1 MKATAIQRYIHISSQ
16 KAKLVVDLIRN
27 KPVTESLIILD
38 NTDKKAAPIVKK
50 LLIQAIANATN
61 NHAMDGSKLYIYK
74 IVANQAPTL
83 KRTNPRARGSA
94 DLLKKRYSHI
104 EITLSDDPEEMK
116 KDLKKIKDLKT
127 KRAQAN
133 KGYSAKQ
140 RKENLSKTSKDSKAK
155 KPVVKKDKVSKT
167 TKSKTIKNSKIENK
181 GSK

>member
-1 MKATAIQRYIHISSQ
+1 
-16 KAKLVVDLIRN
+16 
-27 KPVTESLIILD
+27 
-38 NTDKKAAPIVKK
+38 
-50 LLIQAIANATN
+50 
-61 NHAMDGSKLYIYK
+61 MDGSKLYIYK

-104 EITLSDDPEEMK
+104 EITLSDDSEEMK

-140 RKENLSKTSKDSKAK
+140 RKENLAKVSKDSKPKKTVVKKVAVSKTSK
-155 KPVVKKDKVSKT
+155 PKT
-167 TKSKTIKNSKIENK
+167 TSKQKIEK

>member
-1 MKATAIQRYIHISSQ
+1 MKAIAIQRYFHISSQ

-27 KPVTESLIILD
+27 KSVTDSLIILE
-38 NTDKKAAPIVKK
+38 NTNKKAAPIVKK

-104 EITLSDDPEEMK
+104 EITLSDDSEEMK

-140 RKENLSKTSKDSKAK
+140 RKENLAKVSKDSKPKKTVVKKAAVSKTSK
-155 KPVVKKDKVSKT
+155 PKT
-167 TKSKTIKNSKIENK
+167 TSKQKIEK

>member
-1 MKATAIQRYIHISSQ
+1 MKAIAIQRYIHISSQ
-16 KAKLVVDLIRN
+16 KAKLVVELIRN
-27 KPVTESLIILD
+27 KSVTDSLIILE
-38 NTDKKAAPIVKK
+38 NTNKKAAPIVKK

-104 EITLSDDPEEMK
+104 EITLSDDSEEMK

-140 RKENLSKTSKDSKAK
+140 RKENLAKVSKDSKPKKTVVKKAAVSKTSK
-155 KPVVKKDKVSKT
+155 PKT
-167 TKSKTIKNSKIENK
+167 TSKQKIEK

>member
-1 MKATAIQRYIHISSQ
+1 MKAKAIQRYIHISSQ

-27 KPVTESLIILD
+27 KNVTESLIILD
-38 NTDKKAAPIVKK
+38 NTNKKAAPIVKK
-50 LLIQAIANATN
+50 LLVQAIANATN

-104 EITLSDDPEEMK
+104 EITLSDDQEELK
-116 KDLKKIKDLKT
+116 KDLQKIKDLKK
-127 KRAQAN
+127 KRALGN

-140 RKENLSKTSKDSKAK
+140 RKKDE
-155 KPVVKKDKVSKT
+155 
-167 TKSKTIKNSKIENK
+167 IKNTKKKENK
-181 GSK
+181 

>member
-1 MKATAIQRYIHISSQ
+1 MKAIAIQRYIHISSQ

-27 KPVTESLIILD
+27 KSVTDSLIILE
-38 NTDKKAAPIVKK
+38 NTNKKAAPIVKK

-104 EITLSDDPEEMK
+104 EITLSDDSEEMK

-140 RKENLSKTSKDSKAK
+140 RKENLAKVSKDSKPKKTVVKKAAVSKTSK
-155 KPVVKKDKVSKT
+155 PKT
-167 TKSKTIKNSKIENK
+167 TSKQKIKK

>member
-27 KPVTESLIILD
+27 KSVTDSLIILE
-38 NTDKKAAPIVKK
+38 NTNKKAAPIVKK

-104 EITLSDDPEEMK
+104 EITLSDDSEEMK

-140 RKENLSKTSKDSKAK
+140 RKENLAKVSKDSKPKKTVVKKAAVSKTSK
-155 KPVVKKDKVSKT
+155 PKT
-167 TKSKTIKNSKIENK
+167 TAKPKIEK

>member
-1 MKATAIQRYIHISSQ
+1 MKAIAIQRYIHISSQ

-27 KPVTESLIILD
+27 KSVTDSLIILE
-38 NTDKKAAPIVKK
+38 NTNKKAAPIVKK

-104 EITLSDDPEEMK
+104 EITLSDDSEEMK

-140 RKENLSKTSKDSKAK
+140 RKENLAKVSKDSKPKKTVVKKAAVSKTSK
-155 KPVVKKDKVSKT
+155 PKT
-167 TKSKTIKNSKIENK
+167 TAKPKIEK

>member
-1 MKATAIQRYIHISSQ
+1 MKAIAIQRYIHISSQ

-27 KPVTESLIILD
+27 KSVTDSLIILE
-38 NTDKKAAPIVKK
+38 NTNKKAAPIVKK

-104 EITLSDDPEEMK
+104 EITLSDDSEEMK

-140 RKENLSKTSKDSKAK
+140 RKENLAKVSKDSKPKKTVVKKVGVSKTSK
-155 KPVVKKDKVSKT
+155 PN
-167 TKSKTIKNSKIENK
+167 TISNQKIEKRNK
-181 GSK
+181 

>member
-1 MKATAIQRYIHISSQ
+1 MKAIAIQRYIHISSQ
-16 KAKLVVDLIRN
+16 KAKLVVDLNRN
-27 KPVTESLIILD
+27 KSVTDSLIILE
-38 NTDKKAAPIVKK
+38 NTNKKAAPIVKK

-104 EITLSDDPEEMK
+104 EITLSDDSEEMK

-140 RKENLSKTSKDSKAK
+140 RKENLAKVSKDSKPK
-155 KPVVKKDKVSKT
+155 KTVDKKVAVSKT
-167 TKSKTIKNSKIENK
+167 TKPKTTSKQKIEK

>member
-1 MKATAIQRYIHISSQ
+1 MKAIAIQRYIHISSQ

-27 KPVTESLIILD
+27 KSVTDSLIILE
-38 NTDKKAAPIVKK
+38 NTNKKAAPIVKK

-104 EITLSDDPEEMK
+104 EITLSDDSEEMK

-140 RKENLSKTSKDSKAK
+140 RKENLAKVSKDSKPKKTVVKKAAVSKTSK
-155 KPVVKKDKVSKT
+155 PKT
-167 TKSKTIKNSKIENK
+167 TSKQKIEK

>member
-27 KPVTESLIILD
+27 KSVTDSLIILE
-38 NTDKKAAPIVKK
+38 NTNKKAAPIVKK

-104 EITLSDDPEEMK
+104 EITLSDDSEEMK

-140 RKENLSKTSKDSKAK
+140 RKENLAKVSKDSKPKKTVVKKAGVSKTSK
-155 KPVVKKDKVSKT
+155 PKT
-167 TKSKTIKNSKIENK
+167 TAKPKIEK